1 MKMKAPLLGAL
12 LAGASLV
19 RAAEPWAVWTNF
31 TGATADPGLAPQV
44 SSTQNGIDASAWRLK
59 LGSASAVTE
68 GGTLTTGT
76 GSAVK
81 IDLGQSI
88 NFGYNGTPITLLL
101 TLRNCAETTEKP
113 IWVYGETGK
122 TIGATISAISKSA
135 GTASIRGFWNDRLWN
150 NNTNGPAKDVNA
162 LAGRDAVTLAF
173 TNVATSTTG
182 GIQPYTVSGT
192 AVTALGEWKGLKVG
206 DTSSSVISFGNTES
220 GTGDGLD
227 YEILQIALYYGAKP
241 DNAVLYTRA
250 TPIYTWQG
258 TKATFHE
265 GPWSLSSIW
274 APETSQGTTTEWKV
288 FASSQTQYGKPG
300 SILRFVPKSGSVF
313 NGNLNAQF
321 SPLSLGGL
329 IVESGATGYALTGDG
344 GSSARLTNLG
354 STGYATDYIFHE
366 SFTID
371 RASNTLANRTTTFYG
386 TASVA
391 IDTEKTLTIV
401 KEAAV
406 DGAAAVTLSGGGTLA
421 CSAGVTVA
429 GSLAV
434 EAGSLT
440 GAVALEGGTLGLGA
454 TAQTLLAL
462 TGTGAVTA
470 TAETAQLTVPDLD
483 LSAIAVDAQIT
494 LAVSGRLTLGPTAQ
508 ELRLA
513 SLPATLNLANMHG
526 WGVGAYRLF
535 SCPGATDEQWA
546 AMTAENLPAGVTLSR
561 EGDTYSAT
569 VAQTVP
575 LTWMAWGDS
584 ITEGESS
591 AVSYRHAL
599 WQKLADA
606 GYDITAVGLRNATHD
621 QVQTSEPWSWHNAW
635 YGATVMPIRNGVTS
649 LYLNLDAALEAGG
662 YPDLITVMIGTN
674 DAASYKGARGE
685 QDLDA
690 RFAEWRAF
698 IERMAKL
705 RPQSQIIVATPPKL
719 RANRDAALHTLIEG
733 YRQRIVD
740 AQSAGVSPFNLPN
753 VSFVDIW
760 ANTTL
765 ETEDYIA
772 DGTHP
777 SASGCEKL
785 ADAWFPAIQAVLDT
799 DGVKADLAIAEVFN
813 SDATTLK
820 VRLNKPITLTE
831 GAAATLSGTDVTLE
845 NLALSEDGR
854 VVTATASGALP
865 TLTQLTLTLTGAQSV
880 QAGSAATT
888 LSAAF
893 TALGSGAAANV
904 PEAYR
909 AGFKHR
915 KTVALATDYTSATA
929 VAEEAGADA
938 AETLPAARRVAYY
951 LELQREGC
959 PAQFVWVSM
968 DAFAGEEAMGVPTV
982 ARGNHQGE
990 VTHLQVYGN
999 RGNFANTSADATDVR
1014 GLIEFTPYTYN
1025 GTATATTTTEEL
1037 YTGALD
1043 WRDTLSTSGN
1053 GYGCMQ
1059 VARITGTGLVG
1070 PTWAPAEMLFAF
1082 NGFNTTSA
1090 ADLGIG
1096 SFNTNLSATSAGA
1109 SQSYDWTFTA
1119 TSGIAG
1125 IAPGAYTVRK
1135 LEIWVEPGQTLTWAG
1150 AAKGEWNTTD
1160 GAIWTENKAFTAGDA
1175 VTFGT
1180 LSGEATE
1187 ATVSVPAATFSSALT
1202 VSQAAYTFS
1211 GEETLTAGQLTVADG
1226 ASADFA
1232 VPLTANSVAAN
1243 GALTASSLTASA
1255 ATIGANGSLTVKT
1268 LSGLGSVPGGSGT
1281 FVYDGGADGT
1291 LTLGHTSANT
1301 PKVTVA
1307 SGTLVIPTSNSTSAS
1322 NGFNPVYTVKS
1333 GATLQW
1339 SGHDLVGWGRDN
1351 TVKVAEVSG
1360 VLEKTGTAAN
1370 MNETFS
1376 GLLLLKDGGE
1386 VRNSGSDDF
1395 IMLHKSAVIE
1405 VEAGASAK
1413 LTGNSFKSNDG
1424 TPILR
1429 VGKGATLTV
1438 QAPINLEKPLKKEGP
1453 GLWIQ
1458 ERNGLTGKSRLTVAE
1473 GTLRVARAN
1482 GSEVW
1487 VDVPITVAAG
1497 ATLDVRK
1504 NLKKKGG
1511 AVTLNGTLTGDGTLW
1526 ATATGATLTVGAS
1539 GRIEPIGALTIDL
1552 ASAATIAP
1560 RATIV
1565 ANGNAITCTNG
1576 LTLSGEGTIT
1586 VAVDAQAAYG
1596 TEPSVLISNIGALES
1611 TAFTAP
1617 SGYILAKTEAGALT
1631 IALAPLPKPERP
1643 AEAESDTSVWSDAA
1657 TREVLA
1663 LTGGTAPAVIEA
1675 TTKAGTQLLTAAE
1688 ASAAMELFR
1697 DIATVAEGEAGKVL
1711 TVAYDFGISAMTPQ
1725 GTEIEVIAEVRRG
1738 ADAAEIAEG
1747 TTLSLVLADGTPIE
1761 GVAFSP
1767 VAQPDGSVKYRARV
1781 NSALLMQP
1789 FRVKASAP

>member
-1 MKMKAPLLGAL
+1 MSCRTWFLGLA
-12 LAGASLV
+12 AGAASLLHAV
-19 RAAEPWAVWTNF
+19 DPWAVWTDF
-31 TGATADPGLAPQV
+31 TGADAEEGLAPQV
-44 SSTQNGIDASAWRLK
+44 SSTQNGINASTWRIKPGSGSTVTGGILK
-59 LGSASAVTE
+59 
-68 GGTLTTGT
+68 TGT

-101 TLRNCAETTEKP
+101 TLRNCAEKTEKP

-135 GTASIRGFWNDRLWN
+135 GTASIRGVWNDELWN
-150 NNTNGPAKDVNA
+150 DNKGPARAVNA
-162 LAGRDAVTLAF
+162 LAGSDAVTLAF

-220 GTGDGLD
+220 GTEDGLD
-227 YEILQIALYYGAKP
+227 YEILQIALYYGEKP

-258 TKATFHE
+258 TTTTFHSC
-265 GPWSLSSIW
+265 PWSLSSIW
-274 APETSQGTTTEWKV
+274 APETSQGSATTWQV
-288 FASSQTQYGKPG
+288 FASGQTQYSAPG
-300 SILRFVPKSGSVF
+300 AILRFVPKSGSVV
-313 NGNLNAQF
+313 NGNLDAQF

-329 IVESGATGYALTGDG
+329 IVESGATGYSFVSSSSYDRKTELGCTGV
-344 GSSARLTNLG
+344 
-354 STGYATDYIFHE
+354 AT
-366 SFTID
+366 SFTLHEDFTIN
-371 RASNTLANRTTTFYG
+371 RGTSATLANRTTTFYG
-386 TASVA
+386 TAAVK
-391 IDTEKTLTIV
+391 IDPNKTLTIV
-401 KEAAV
+401 KEVAV
-406 DGAAAVTLSGGGTLA
+406 DGSSAVTLAGGGTLA

-454 TAQTLLAL
+454 TAQTLSAL

-483 LSAIAVDAQIT
+483 LSAIAVDERIT

-508 ELRLA
+508 ELKLA
-513 SLPATLNLANMHG
+513 SLPATLNLANMNG

-546 AMTAENLPAGVTLSR
+546 AMAAENLPAGVTLSR
-561 EGDTYSAT
+561 EGDTYSAM
-569 VAQTVP
+569 VVQTVP

-591 AVSYRHAL
+591 DVSYRHAL
-599 WQKLADA
+599 WNKLAAA
-606 GYDITAVGLRNATHD
+606 GYDVTAVGLRNATHD
-621 QVQTSEPWSWHNAW
+621 QVRTNEAWSWHNAW
-635 YGATVMPIRNGVTS
+635 YGATVMPIRHGVTS

-674 DAASYKGARGE
+674 DAASYQGTRGE
-685 QDLDA
+685 QNLDA

-719 RANRDAALHTLIEG
+719 RSNRAENLHTLIQG
-733 YRQRIVD
+733 YRNRIV
-740 AQSAGVSPFNLPN
+740 AAKEAGASPFDLPN
-753 VSFVDIW
+753 VAFVDMW
-760 ANTTL
+760 SEAVL
-765 ETEDYIA
+765 EDADYII

-777 SASGCEKL
+777 SASGCEKIAAVWL
-785 ADAWFPAIQAVLDT
+785 KAIQKVLAT
-799 DGVKADLAIAEVFN
+799 DGVKANLAIAEVFN

-831 GAAATLSGTDVTLE
+831 GAAATLSGTEVTLS

-880 QAGSAATT
+880 QSANETAP

-990 VTHLQVYGN
+990 VTHLKVYGN
-999 RGNFANTSADATDVR
+999 RGNFANTSAEATDVR

-1025 GTATATTTTEEL
+1025 GTANATTTTEEL
-1037 YTGALD
+1037 YTGVLD

-1070 PTWAPAEMLFAF
+1070 PTWAPAEILFAF
-1082 NGFNTTSA
+1082 NGFNTSSA

-1096 SFNTNLSATSAGA
+1096 SFNTNLSATSG
-1109 SQSYDWTFTA
+1109 SVTQTYDWTFTA

-1135 LEIWVEPGQTLTWAG
+1135 LEIWVEPGQALTWAG

-1160 GAIWTENKAFTAGDA
+1160 GAIWAENTAFTAGDA
-1175 VTFGT
+1175 VTFGA

-1187 ATVSVPAATFSSALT
+1187 ATVSVPAATFS
-1202 VSQAAYTFS
+1202 
-1211 GEETLTAGQLTVADG
+1211 
-1226 ASADFA
+1226 
-1232 VPLTANSVAAN
+1232 
-1243 GALTASSLTASA
+1243 GAL
-1255 ATIGANGSLTVKT
+1255 
-1268 LSGLGSVPGGSGT
+1268 PC
-1281 FVYDGGADGT
+1281 
-1291 LTLGHTSANT
+1291 HRR
-1301 PKVTVA
+1301 P
-1307 SGTLVIPTSNSTSAS
+1307 IPS
-1322 NGFNPVYTVKS
+1322 P
-1333 GATLQW
+1333 
-1339 SGHDLVGWGRDN
+1339 
-1351 TVKVAEVSG
+1351 
-1360 VLEKTGTAAN
+1360 
-1370 MNETFS
+1370 
-1376 GLLLLKDGGE
+1376 
-1386 VRNSGSDDF
+1386 
-1395 IMLHKSAVIE
+1395 
-1405 VEAGASAK
+1405 AK
-1413 LTGNSFKSNDG
+1413 
-1424 TPILR
+1424 
-1429 VGKGATLTV
+1429 
-1438 QAPINLEKPLKKEGP
+1438 
-1453 GLWIQ
+1453 
-1458 ERNGLTGKSRLTVAE
+1458 
-1473 GTLRVARAN
+1473 
-1482 GSEVW
+1482 
-1487 VDVPITVAAG
+1487 
-1497 ATLDVRK
+1497 
-1504 NLKKKGG
+1504 
-1511 AVTLNGTLTGDGTLW
+1511 
-1526 ATATGATLTVGAS
+1526 
-1539 GRIEPIGALTIDL
+1539 
-1552 ASAATIAP
+1552 
-1560 RATIV
+1560 
-1565 ANGNAITCTNG
+1565 
-1576 LTLSGEGTIT
+1576 
-1586 VAVDAQAAYG
+1586 
-1596 TEPSVLISNIGALES
+1596 
-1611 TAFTAP
+1611 
-1617 SGYILAKTEAGALT
+1617 
-1631 IALAPLPKPERP
+1631 RP
-1643 AEAESDTSVWSDAA
+1643 
-1657 TREVLA
+1657 
-1663 LTGGTAPAVIEA
+1663 
-1675 TTKAGTQLLTAAE
+1675 
-1688 ASAAMELFR
+1688 
-1697 DIATVAEGEAGKVL
+1697 
-1711 TVAYDFGISAMTPQ
+1711 
-1725 GTEIEVIAEVRRG
+1725 
-1738 ADAAEIAEG
+1738 
-1747 TTLSLVLADGTPIE
+1747 
-1761 GVAFSP
+1761 
-1767 VAQPDGSVKYRARV
+1767 
-1781 NSALLMQP
+1781 
-1789 FRVKASAP
+1789 